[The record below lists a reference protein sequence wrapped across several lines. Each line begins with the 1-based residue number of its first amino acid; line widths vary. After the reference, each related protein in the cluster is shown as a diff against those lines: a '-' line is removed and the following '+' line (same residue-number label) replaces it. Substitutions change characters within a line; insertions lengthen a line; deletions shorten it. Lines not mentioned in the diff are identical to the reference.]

1 MKMNY
6 KQKNW
11 LKRKVVKVGR
21 LSADLNEFMYDADEQ
36 LIFILMDA
44 DKKLDQVRE
53 ILESIPELANV
64 DWEMEIN
71 K

>member
-11 LKRKVVKVGR
+11 LKRKVVKLSK
-21 LSADLNEFMYDADEQ
+21 LSADLNEFIYDIDEQ
-36 LIFILMDA
+36 TMAIIIEA
-44 DKKLDQVRE
+44 DKKLDQARKN
-53 ILESIPELANV
+53 LESIPELSDV